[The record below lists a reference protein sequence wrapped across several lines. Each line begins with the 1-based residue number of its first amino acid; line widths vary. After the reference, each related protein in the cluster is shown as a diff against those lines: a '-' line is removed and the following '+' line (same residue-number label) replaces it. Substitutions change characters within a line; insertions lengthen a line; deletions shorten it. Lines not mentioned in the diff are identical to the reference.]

1 MPAHDAEAAPPPA
14 PPRAAAER
22 ILEAAAR
29 RVRACGAADTSMHD
43 VAVEAGVSKALIHYH
58 FKTKEA
64 LLARLVAWLADQV
77 VGRESAALADAP
89 PAAAVDRLWAWLAA
103 ELERGDVRVLAELS
117 GTPTAEV
124 RRASAAAARARRLA
138 STDTVERLFQLLGLR
153 PRVPSA
159 MLAAVITA
167 FVDGLAV
174 DAGTDGA
181 ANPRVAFD
189 VFWLALLGLAD

>member
-1 MPAHDAEAAPPPA
+1 MPASDVA
-14 PPRAAAER
+14 PPRGPAER
-22 ILEAAAR
+22 ILEATAR
-29 RVRACGAADTSMHD
+29 RVRTHGAADTSMHD

-64 LLARLVAWLADQV
+64 LLARLVAWLADEIV
-77 VGRESAALADAP
+77 ARERAALAEAP

-103 ELERGDVRVLAELS
+103 ELERGDVRVLAELA
-117 GTPTAEV
+117 GTPAPEV
-124 RRASAAAARARRLA
+124 RRASAAAAAARRLA
-138 STDTVERLFQLLGLR
+138 STATVERLFELLSLR

-174 DAGTDGA
+174 DAAMDGS

-189 VFWLALLGLAD
+189 VFWLALLGLAE